1 MSQSSKLSSQLGAPV
16 ILDGALATYLET
28 LGADISGALWSADIL
43 LQNSSL
49 IKQTHLDYYRAGA
62 QVAITASYQASL
74 AGLNKHLKLDGE
86 QGKDVVRKSVQLAQE
101 ARDEWVEEHVKG
113 LSEVEKLGIIFDG
126 SSVPQ
131 YRQSVRDRLFVAGSV
146 GPYGAFLADGS
157 EYRGDYNLD
166 REDMKAFHRGR
177 IQALVEAGVDVLA
190 CETIP
195 SLGETEALLEL
206 LQEEFSETEAW
217 FTFTLRDATH
227 ISDNTPL
234 SQIATLFDNVPQI
247 IALGFNCIPDDI
259 GLAALNNLK
268 PLQKERSWKMI
279 VYPNSGEQWNAAA
292 REWEGHRTEGGLL
305 AAKTRQWA
313 DAGAVLVG
321 GCCRTTPQDIKVMK
335 EVLQPKG
342 EGEGV
347 HESYQMS

>member
-1 MSQSSKLSSQLGAPV
+1 MIHSSKLSPHLDGPV

-43 LQNSSL
+43 LQNPSL

-74 AGLNKHLKLDGE
+74 AGLNKHLKLDDE
-86 QGKDVVRKSVQLAQE
+86 QGKAVVRKSVELAQE
-101 ARDEWVEEHVKG
+101 ARDEWIEEHVKS
-113 LSEVEKLGIIFDG
+113 LSELEKLGVSFNR
-126 SSVPQ
+126 SSVAE
-131 YRQSVRDRLFVAGSV
+131 YRQSTRNRLFVAGSV

-157 EYRGDYNLD
+157 EYRGDYSLAKQ
-166 REDMKAFHRGR
+166 EMKAFHRGR

-206 LQEEFSETEAW
+206 LSEEFKETEAW
-217 FTFTLRDATH
+217 FAFTLRDAEH
-227 ISDNTPL
+227 ISDGTPL
-234 SQIATLFDNVPQI
+234 TRIAALFDNAPQV
-247 IALGFNCIPDDI
+247 IAVGFNCVPDDI
-259 GLAALNNLK
+259 GLAALKVLK
-268 PLQKERSWKMI
+268 PLQEGKKWKMI

-292 REWEGHRTEGGLL
+292 REWEGQRTEGGQL
-305 AAKTRQWA
+305 AVKTKQWA

-321 GCCRTTPQDIKVMK
+321 GCCRTTPADITVMR
-335 EVLQPKG
+335 EVLQPKK

-347 HESYQMS
+347 LESDQS

>member
-1 MSQSSKLSSQLGAPV
+1 MTDSHKLSAHLDSPV

-43 LQNSSL
+43 LQNPSL
-49 IKQTHLDYYRAGA
+49 INKTHLDYYRAGA

-74 AGLNKHLKLDGE
+74 AGLSKHLGLNEE

-101 ARDEWVEEHVKG
+101 ARDEWVEERAKE
-113 LSEVEKLGIIFDG
+113 LSAHGRSQIR
-126 SSVPQ
+126 S
-131 YRQSVRDRLFVAGSV
+131 RLFVAGSV

-157 EYRGDYNLD
+157 EYRGDYHLSKD
-166 REDMKAFHRGR
+166 DMKAFHRGR

-195 SLGETEALLEL
+195 SLSETEALLEL
-206 LQEEFSETEAW
+206 LQGEFKDTETW

-227 ISDNTPL
+227 ISDGTSL
-234 SQIATLFDNVPQI
+234 SRIAALFDKVPQV
-247 IALGFNCIPDDI
+247 IAIGFNCTPDDVA
-259 GLAALNNLK
+259 LAALQALK
-268 PLQKERSWKMI
+268 PLQQGKQWKMI

-292 REWEGHRTEGGLL
+292 REWEGKRSEGSALEQ
-305 AAKTRQWA
+305 KTRQWA

-321 GCCRTTPQDIKVMK
+321 GCCRTTPEDIGVMRG
-335 EVLQPKG
+335 VLQP
-342 EGEGV
+342 ENV
-347 HESYQMS
+347 

>member
-1 MSQSSKLSSQLGAPV
+1 MADPSKLSSHLDSPI

-43 LQNSSL
+43 LQNPSL

-74 AGLNKHLKLDGE
+74 AGLNKHLNLNEE
-86 QGKDVVRKSVQLAQE
+86 QGKDVVRKSVQLAKE

-131 YRQSVRDRLFVAGSV
+131 YRQSLRNRLFVAGSV
-146 GPYGAFLADGS
+146 GPYGAFLSDGS
-157 EYRGDYNLD
+157 EYRGDYKLAKD
-166 REDMKAFHRGR
+166 DMKAFHRGR
-177 IQALVEAGVDVLA
+177 IQALIDAGADVLA

-195 SLGETEALLEL
+195 SLAETEALLEL
-206 LQEEFSETEAW
+206 LGSEFSDAEAW
-217 FTFTLRDATH
+217 FTFTLRDAEH
-227 ISDNTPL
+227 ISDGTPLAQIAALFSNTPRV
-234 SQIATLFDNVPQI
+234 IAV
-247 IALGFNCIPDDI
+247 GFNCVPDDVA
-259 GLAALNNLK
+259 LAALKALRS
-268 PLQKERSWKMI
+268 LQHGCKWKMI

-292 REWEGHRTEGGLL
+292 REWEGQRTEGGLL
-305 AAKTRQWA
+305 AVKTRQWA

-321 GCCRTTPQDIKVMK
+321 GCCRTTPQDIGVMRDI
-335 EVLQPKG
+335 LQPQD
-342 EGEGV
+342 EGRV
-347 HESYQMS
+347 HESYQTS